1 MMQVEILSQIH
12 FIVTLIFGIILT
24 ASFLGVHKQKKAL
37 FKLGLFTVISTI
49 LQQLVYNHYANLDS
63 LEYFLRFYPFYIH
76 LPLIVFLV
84 VAFRVP
90 CYSAITAVTI
100 AYACCQITKWLG
112 FVGVLFIPDQW
123 FYYLVR
129 IALVPPVLVLITHYV
144 SPYVAVLLHRPLK
157 EVAIFSILPMTYY
170 FFDYATTVYT
180 TMLYSGNGLVV
191 EFLGFML
198 SITCLIFFCMIAEE
212 YLAKNE
218 LYQQNRLIE
227 LRMHSAVHE
236 LEQVR
241 NAQYRMS
248 IIRHD
253 MRHVLSTATTLIQQQ
268 KYDEAVKYLSEG
280 QRSLDSIRLQRFCSN
295 EFVNAVLTKYD
306 DKCKL
311 NHVEFKTEV
320 ETAVLLPCPEL
331 GYSIMLDNA
340 LENAFE
346 ATKQLPMGERYIH
359 LSLKQK
365 NSKLLLSLKNTY
377 ATTPKFVDD
386 VPVSSEIGH
395 GIGTQSIIY
404 NCNKL
409 GGQCKFSLEHN
420 LFVLQIIV

>member
-1 MMQVEILSQIH
+1 MMQVDVLSQIH

-24 ASFLGVHKQKKAL
+24 ASFLGVHKQNKAL

-157 EVAIFSILPMTYY
+157 EVAIFSILPLTYY

-180 TMLYSGNGLVV
+180 TLLYSGNGLVV

-212 YLAKNE
+212 YLAKKE
-218 LYQQNRLIE
+218 LSQQNRLIE

-306 DKCKL
+306 DQCKL

-377 ATTPKFVDD
+377 ATTPNFVDD
-386 VPVSSEIGH
+386 VPVSSEAGH

>member
-84 VAFRVP
+84 LGFRTP
-90 CYSAITAVTI
+90 FYSTITAVTI

-157 EVAIFSILPMTYY
+157 EVAIFSILPLTYY

-180 TMLYSGNGLVV
+180 TLLYSGTGLVV

-248 IIRHD
+248 ILRHD

-306 DKCKL
+306 DQCML
-311 NHVEFKTEV
+311 NHVEFKAEV
-320 ETAVLLPCPEL
+320 ETAALLPCPEL
-331 GYSIMLDNA
+331 CYSIMLDNA

-346 ATKQLPMGERYIH
+346 ATKQLPLGERYIH

-409 GGQCKFSLEHN
+409 GGQCKFALEHN

>member
-1 MMQVEILSQIH
+1 MMQVDVLSQIH

-24 ASFLGVHKQKKAL
+24 ASFLGVHKQNKAL

-90 CYSAITAVTI
+90 CYSAITAVTT

-306 DKCKL
+306 DQCKL

-377 ATTPKFVDD
+377 ATTPNFVDD
-386 VPVSSEIGH
+386 VPVSSEAGH

>member
-1 MMQVEILSQIH
+1 MMQVDVLSQIH

-24 ASFLGVHKQKKAL
+24 ASFLGVHKQNKAL

-157 EVAIFSILPMTYY
+157 EVAIFSILPLTYY

-180 TMLYSGNGLVV
+180 TLLYSGNGLVV

-212 YLAKNE
+212 YLAKKE
-218 LYQQNRLIE
+218 LSQQNRLIE

-248 IIRHD
+248 ILRHD

-306 DKCKL
+306 DQCML
-311 NHVEFKTEV
+311 NHVEFKAEV
-320 ETAVLLPCPEL
+320 EAAALLPCPEL
-331 GYSIMLDNA
+331 CYSIMLDNA

>member
-84 VAFRVP
+84 LGFRTP
-90 CYSAITAVTI
+90 FYSTITAVTI

-248 IIRHD
+248 ILRHD

-377 ATTPKFVDD
+377 ATTPNFVDD
-386 VPVSSEIGH
+386 VPVSSEAGH

>member
-84 VAFRVP
+84 LGFRTP
-90 CYSAITAVTI
+90 FYSTITAVTI

-331 GYSIMLDNA
+331 CYSIMLDNA

-377 ATTPKFVDD
+377 ATTPNFVDD
-386 VPVSSEIGH
+386 VPVSSEAGH

>member
-1 MMQVEILSQIH
+1 MMQVDVLSQIH

-24 ASFLGVHKQKKAL
+24 ASFLGVHKQNKAL

-90 CYSAITAVTI
+90 CYSAITAVTT

-306 DKCKL
+306 DQCKL

>member
-1 MMQVEILSQIH
+1 
-12 FIVTLIFGIILT
+12 
-24 ASFLGVHKQKKAL
+24 
-37 FKLGLFTVISTI
+37 
-49 LQQLVYNHYANLDS
+49 
-63 LEYFLRFYPFYIH
+63 
-76 LPLIVFLV
+76 
-84 VAFRVP
+84 
-90 CYSAITAVTI
+90 
-100 AYACCQITKWLG
+100 
-112 FVGVLFIPDQW
+112 
-123 FYYLVR
+123 
-129 IALVPPVLVLITHYV
+129 
-144 SPYVAVLLHRPLK
+144 
-157 EVAIFSILPMTYY
+157 
-170 FFDYATTVYT
+170 
-180 TMLYSGNGLVV
+180 
-191 EFLGFML
+191 
-198 SITCLIFFCMIAEE
+198 MIAEE

-218 LYQQNRLIE
+218 LSQKNRLIE

-236 LEQVR
+236 LEQTR

-253 MRHVLSTATTLIQQQ
+253 MRHVLSTATTLIQRQ
-268 KYDEAVKYLSEG
+268 KYDEAVKYLSDG

-306 DKCKL
+306 DQCKL

>member
-1 MMQVEILSQIH
+1 MMQVDVLSQIH

-24 ASFLGVHKQKKAL
+24 ASFLGVHKQNKAL

-157 EVAIFSILPMTYY
+157 EVAIFSILPLTYY

-180 TMLYSGNGLVV
+180 TLLYSGNGLVV

-212 YLAKNE
+212 YLAKKE
-218 LYQQNRLIE
+218 LSQQNRLIE

-253 MRHVLSTATTLIQQQ
+253 MRHVLSTATTLIQRQ
-268 KYDEAVKYLSEG
+268 KYDEAVKYLSDG

-306 DKCKL
+306 DQCML
-311 NHVEFKTEV
+311 NHVEFKAEV
-320 ETAVLLPCPEL
+320 EAAALLPCPEL
-331 GYSIMLDNA
+331 CYSIMLDNA

-346 ATKQLPMGERYIH
+346 ATKQLPLGERYIH

-409 GGQCKFSLEHN
+409 GGQCKFALEHN

>member
-1 MMQVEILSQIH
+1 MINLDILSQIH
-12 FIVTLIFGIILT
+12 YILTLIFGIALS
-24 ASFLGVHKQKKAL
+24 ASFLGIQKQRAAL
-37 FKLGLFTVISTI
+37 FKLGLFTVIFSI
-49 LQQLVYNHYANLDS
+49 LQQLVYYHFARQDT
-63 LEYFLRFYPFYIH
+63 LEYFLRFYPFFIH
-76 LPLIVFLV
+76 LPLIIFLV
-84 VAFRVP
+84 YAFRVP
-90 CYSAITAVTI
+90 CFNAVTAVAT
-100 AYACCQITKWLG
+100 AYTCCQLTKWLG
-112 FVGVLFIPDQW
+112 FVGVFFIPDQW
-123 FYYLVR
+123 FYYAVR
-129 IALVPPVLVLITHYV
+129 IALVPPILFFITTYI
-144 SPYVAVLLHRPLK
+144 SPYVAVLLHRPVK
-157 EVAIFSILPMTYY
+157 EVAIFSILPLTYY
-170 FFDYATTVYT
+170 FFDYATTVYSNL
-180 TMLYSGNGLVV
+180 LYSGNGIVV
-191 EFLGFML
+191 EFLGFAV
-198 SITCLIFFCMIAEE
+198 SIACLIFFSMIAEE

-218 LYQQNRLIE
+218 LSQKNRLIE

-236 LEQVR
+236 LEQTR
-241 NAQYRMS
+241 SAQYRMS

-253 MRHVLSTATTLIQQQ
+253 MRHVLSTATTLIQRQ
-268 KYDEAVKYLSEG
+268 KYDEAVKYLSDG

-306 DKCKL
+306 DQCML
-311 NHVEFKTEV
+311 NHVEFKAEV
-320 ETAVLLPCPEL
+320 EAAALLPCPEL
-331 GYSIMLDNA
+331 CYSIMLDNA

-346 ATKQLPMGERYIH
+346 ATKQLPLGERYIH

-409 GGQCKFSLEHN
+409 GGQCKFALEHN